1 MQNVDTL
8 EFLKL
13 WGQIN
18 NINFKPTDFEGVKS
32 KPGENAV
39 TISPKKLI
47 ELTDAQKSYLY
58 ASEAVMLNVAL
69 FGMRVK

>member
-1 MQNVDTL
+1 MLLQ
-8 EFLKL
+8 FH
-13 WGQIN
+13 Q
-18 NINFKPTDFEGVKS
+18 
-32 KPGENAV
+32 
-39 TISPKKLI
+39 KKWI